1 MNQHSLVHR
10 LVGAVGAGALVLA
23 PLAFGAAPAM
33 AAPFAGQAV
42 KATTFTASGAG
53 CAVSS
58 PGSTS
63 PVTNFAA
70 GAPVSLTQAQS
81 SAGTGPTAPDTA
93 TLSAAVNGSFV
104 AHESGGAL
112 TDFSG
117 NVSASTSVN
126 RALGSSSACTWNSTA
141 VAQTVGTFTSNGGL
155 WDVNLSLTGTGF
167 GLAEVIIIK
176 SSGLT
181 TQTVVAHVGQ
191 AGRTHSLVSLAPGD
205 YTLQVIFEAVST
217 GSNSATQPPP
227 ASNVRMKVSGVF
239 KGFGTAEGPETGTG
253 SKYLKL
259 ANNLTCASHSV
270 TADFTNKAGKKAK
283 KGQKPVIEKAEFFV
297 NGAKVKTVKKPNK
310 KTTVTLSGL
319 PDTDTVDVSATLKLG
334 KGKGKATVE
343 RSYLPCS

>member
-10 LVGAVGAGALVLA
+10 LVGVIGAGALVVA

-42 KATTFTASGAG
+42 KSTTFSASGGG
-53 CAVSS
+53 CAVTS

-63 PVTNFAA
+63 PATNFGA

-104 AHESGGAL
+104 AHEAGGAL

-117 NVSASTSVN
+117 NISGSTSVN
-126 RALGSSSACTWNSTA
+126 RALGSSSACSWSSTA
-141 VAQTVGTFTSNGGL
+141 VAQAVGTFTSNGGL
-155 WDVNLSLTGTGF
+155 WDINLSLTGTGF
-167 GLAEVIIIK
+167 GLAEVVLIK
-176 SSGLT
+176 SSGLM
-181 TQTVVAHVGQ
+181 TQTVAAHVGQ
-191 AGRTHSLVSLAPGD
+191 SGRTHSLVSLTPGD
-205 YTLQVIFEAVST
+205 YTLQVIFEAIASGT
-217 GSNSATQPPP
+217 NTANQPPP

-239 KGFGTAEGPETGTG
+239 RGFGTAEGPETGTG
-253 SKYLKL
+253 SKYLDL

-270 TADFTNKAGKKAK
+270 TGDFTNKAGKKAK
-283 KGQKPVIEKAEFFV
+283 KGHKPVIQKAEFFV

-319 PDTDTVDVSATLKLG
+319 PDTDMVDVSATLKLG
-334 KGKGKATVE
+334 KGKGKVTVE
-343 RSYLPCS
+343 RSYFPCS